1 MIKAEKFAVC
11 SRQSVV
17 SVSYYCLLVSAYCLL
32 FVNANA
38 QEEKPRWL
46 LGAGLTYDNY
56 MNTPGLNLN
65 ITYRVIGNFHV
76 GPDFSALLNKEDKE
90 NGVTV
95 LKKELEYNFNAAQLF
110 ELSKLIAIYP
120 LVGINFSKVTT
131 HPINSE
137 PVKKVVTAL
146 NIGGGI
152 EVELRAFK
160 LFCESKYVSQ
170 LDKYDLTIGALFR
183 L

>member
-1 MIKAEKFAVC
+1 MQNAVGSHSKFGRRAI
-11 SRQSVV
+11 
-17 SVSYYCLLVSAYCLL
+17 YCLLVPAYCLL
-32 FVNANA
+32 FNPTYA

-56 MNTPGLNLN
+56 MNKPGVNLN
-65 ITYRVIGNFHV
+65 VTYRVIGNFHI

-95 LKKELEYNFNAAQLF
+95 LKKELEYNFNATQLF
-110 ELSKLIAIYP
+110 ELNKVIAIYP
-120 LVGINFSKVTT
+120 LAGINFSKVTT
-131 HPINSE
+131 HPVNSE

-146 NIGGGI
+146 NVGGG
-152 EVELRAFK
+152 VELELKSFK
-160 LFCESKYVSQ
+160 LFFESKYVSQ
-170 LDKYDLTIGALFR
+170 LDKYDFTLGALFR